1 MGRDLQLRT
10 ATADDLGWIHELR
23 HRVYAQDLGQHAPDP
38 TGRLRDGLDGD
49 NVYLVAAR
57 GAARI
62 GFVSLTPPWLGRYA
76 LDKYLTRDELPL
88 LTDSDLF
95 EVRILTVEP
104 HWRATAAAPLLMYA
118 ALRWIASRG
127 GRRVVAM
134 GRTELLDMYL
144 ATGLRPVGRTVHS
157 GAVSFEV
164 LTGDVS
170 ELTKLTMDRH
180 RALLKRFASS
190 VDWRLDM
197 PFAPRPDGCEH
208 GGASFTALGTD
219 FRTLHRRHHIVAA
232 DVLDA
237 WFPPAPG
244 VTAVL
249 TEDPAWAARTS
260 PPTDAEGL
268 LAEIATARAL
278 PAGTLAVGAGSSDLV
293 FRAFGQW
300 LTPDSRVLLMDPGYG
315 EYAHVTER
323 VIGCRV
329 DRLRLRREDG
339 WRIDPDRLAAAVGS
353 GRYDLVVVV
362 NPNNPTGRHAPA
374 AELRSVIAAA
384 PARTRWWIDEAYLGY
399 VDPGESLAALAA
411 TDPRV
416 VVCTSLSKMYALS
429 GMRAAYLVAEPA
441 TAARLRRWT
450 PPWPVSLPAQL
461 AAVAALRD
469 PAYYGDRWLR
479 THALR
484 RRLAT
489 DLAGL
494 DASESESLIVEEGVA
509 NFLNVTLPSGG
520 PGAARL
526 VTECRRHDVYLRDL
540 SPLSP
545 AYQGRTLR
553 VAVRDTAE
561 NARIVAACRTA
572 LTVLRPGSPSSSPSR
587 SSSPSSS
594 RSSSPSSSPSSLT
607 PPPPSSS
614 SGALPASA
622 SAVGTAR

>member
-1 MGRDLQLRT
+1 MGRELQLRV
-10 ATADDLGWIHELR
+10 ATPEDFEWIHELR
-23 HRVYAQDLGQHAPDP
+23 HRVYAAELGQHPPHPA
-38 TGRLRDGLDGD
+38 GRLRDALDDDGG

-57 GAARI
+57 GPARI
-62 GFVSLTPPWLGRYA
+62 GFVSLTPPWSGRYA

-88 LTDSDLF
+88 LTDDDPF

-104 HWRATAAAPLLMYA
+104 RWRTTAAAPLLMYA

-144 ATGLRPVGRTVHS
+144 AVGLRPVGRTVHS
-157 GAVSFEV
+157 GAVTFEV
-164 LTGDVS
+164 LTGEVV
-170 ELTKLTMDRH
+170 ELTR
-180 RALLKRFASS
+180 RAGQRYGAPLERLRST

-197 PFAPRPDGCEH
+197 AFAPRPDGCEH
-208 GGASFTALGTD
+208 GGASFTAIGTD
-219 FRTLHRRHHIVAA
+219 FRTLHRRADIVAA

-244 VTAVL
+244 VRAAL
-249 TEDPAWAARTS
+249 AEDPAWVARTS
-260 PPTDAEGL
+260 PPSGAEGL
-268 LAEIATARAL
+268 LAEIGTVRAL
-278 PAGTLAVGAGSSDLV
+278 PTESLCVGAGSSDLI

-300 LTPDSRVLLMDPGYG
+300 LTPQSRVLLTDPCYG

-329 DRLRLRREDG
+329 DRFPLRREDG
-339 WRIDPDRLAAAVGS
+339 WRIDPDRLSAAVGS

-374 AELRSVIAAA
+374 AELRSAIAAA
-384 PARTRWWIDEAYLGY
+384 PAGTRWWIDEAYLGY
-399 VDPGESLAALAA
+399 VGPAKSLAELAA

-429 GMRAAYLVAEPA
+429 GLRAAYLVAEPS
-441 TAARLRRWT
+441 TAAELRRRT

-469 PAYYGDRWLR
+469 PGHYHDHWRR
-479 THALR
+479 THELR

-489 DLAGL
+489 ALAGL
-494 DASESESLIVEEGVA
+494 DDSLAVEESVA
-509 NFLNVTLPSGG
+509 NFLTVTLPPDG
-520 PGAARL
+520 PSAARL
-526 VTECRRHDVYLRDL
+526 VAECRRHDVHLRDL

-545 AYQGRTLR
+545 RYEGRTVR
-553 VAVRDTAE
+553 IAVRDTAE
-561 NARIVAACRTA
+561 NARIVAAWGAARDA
-572 LTVLRPGSPSSSPSR
+572 LNTLRPGPG
-587 SSSPSSS
+587 
-594 RSSSPSSSPSSLT
+594 
-607 PPPPSSS
+607 
-614 SGALPASA
+614 SGSVVRAGTQAVVSA
-622 SAVGTAR
+622 AAR